1 MTAIARHP
9 LSRQSTAVVGRAGL
23 HAARDMLAGLLGPT
37 AQINW
42 PLLDAA
48 TGCHVMVKHENH
60 NPTGAF
66 KIRGG
71 LVYMSHLKGER
82 PALEGVACATRGN
95 FGQSIALAAHRAGL
109 SATIVVPHGNN
120 PEKNAAMRAYGAT
133 LIEHGDDFIAAVEHA
148 KALANERGL
157 HPVPAFHPWL
167 VAGVGTY
174 ALELFGAT
182 PDLDA
187 VFVPIGMGSGICG
200 VISARNALGLSTKVY
215 GVVTE
220 TVDAYR
226 RSFLAGEPVPC
237 ESADTI
243 ADGLAVRV
251 PNPEALE
258 AILGGAEDVL
268 TVTDDEILSAM
279 GLYFT
284 TAHTVAEGAGAAPLA
299 ALLRYRDALG
309 LAGKRVGL
317 ILSGGNPDRAQFTRA
332 LAAMEHGNHD

>member
-1 MTAIARHP
+1 MTAALVRHP
-9 LSRQSTAVVGRAGL
+9 LARSTGALVGRAGL
-23 HAARDMLAGLLGPT
+23 EAARDMLADLLAPT
-37 AQINW
+37 AQHSW

-48 TGCHVMVKHENH
+48 TGCSVSVKHENH

-66 KIRGG
+66 KVRGG
-71 LVYMSHLKGER
+71 LVYTTHLKAER
-82 PALEGVACATRGN
+82 PGLTGVVCATRGN
-95 FGQSIALAAHRAGL
+95 FGQSIALAARRVGL

-133 LIEHGDDFIAAVEHA
+133 LIEHGDDFVAASEHA
-148 KALANERGL
+148 RARAAEQGL
-157 HPVPAFHPWL
+157 HPVPSFHPWL

-174 ALELFGAT
+174 GLELFTAA

-200 VISARNALGLSTKVY
+200 LISARNALGLSTRIY
-215 GVVTE
+215 GVVSE

-226 RSFLAGEPVPC
+226 RSFLAGTPVSC
-237 ESADTI
+237 DSADTI
-243 ADGLAVRV
+243 ADGIAVRV
-251 PNPEALE
+251 PHPDALE

-268 TVTDDEILSAM
+268 TVTDDEIRAAM

-284 TAHTVAEGAGAAPLA
+284 ATHNVAEGAGAAPLA
-299 ALLRYRDALG
+299 ALRRYRDALG

-317 ILSGGNPDRAQFTRA
+317 ILSGGNADRALFADVLSRA
-332 LAAMEHGNHD
+332 TP